1 MSKEEEFKLLS
12 KEEIE
17 KERIKAYEY
26 IDMNKEQ
33 TPLSEEDEKA
43 LHLDAE
49 DHYNE
54 VIKPKYLNK

>member
-26 IDMNKEQ
+26 IDMSKEQ
-33 TPLSEEDEKA
+33 TPLTASHFLYEK
-43 LHLDAE
+43 
-49 DHYNE
+49 
-54 VIKPKYLNK
+54 KPISGRIMREAK